1 MRLTA
6 MSNET
11 VAEEIG
17 DRIENLRLKHN
28 VGQAQLAEAAGI
40 SRETYRSLSKG
51 RGTLVNIIAVLR
63 ALGEMERLNSLV
75 EEIPVSPL
83 LLAELGQNQRV
94 RASGGRKNVAA
105 ETSKPY
111 VAKTAGIRQLIARKK
126 DSGRGSW

>member
-6 MSNET
+6 ISNET

-40 SRETYRSLSKG
+40 SRETYRNLAKG
-51 RGTLVNIIAVLR
+51 RGTLVNVIAVLR
-63 ALGEMERLNSLV
+63 VLGEMERLNSLI

-83 LLAELGQNQRV
+83 LIAELGKNKRV
-94 RASGGRKNVAA
+94 RASGERKNVAA
-105 ETSKPY
+105 ETSTPY
-111 VAKTAGIRQLIARKK
+111 VKKAADTRQLIARKK
-126 DSGRGSW
+126 DSGRGNW

>member
-6 MSNET
+6 MNNET
-11 VAEEIG
+11 LAEEIG
-17 DRIENLRLKHN
+17 ERIENLRLKHN
-28 VGQAQLAEAAGI
+28 VGQAQVAEAAGI
-40 SRETYRSLSKG
+40 SRETYRNLSKG

-83 LLAELGQNQRV
+83 LLAELGKNQRV
-94 RASGGRKNVAA
+94 RASGVRKNVAA
-105 ETSKPY
+105 ETSQPY
-111 VAKTAGIRQLIARKK
+111 VKKTADTRQLIARKK

>member
-40 SRETYRSLSKG
+40 SRETYRNLSKG
-51 RGTLVNIIAVLR
+51 RGTLVNVIAVLR

-83 LLAELGQNQRV
+83 LLAELGKNQRV
-94 RASGGRKNVAA
+94 RASGVRKNVAA
-105 ETSKPY
+105 ETSQPY
-111 VAKTAGIRQLIARKK
+111 VKKTADNRQLITRKK